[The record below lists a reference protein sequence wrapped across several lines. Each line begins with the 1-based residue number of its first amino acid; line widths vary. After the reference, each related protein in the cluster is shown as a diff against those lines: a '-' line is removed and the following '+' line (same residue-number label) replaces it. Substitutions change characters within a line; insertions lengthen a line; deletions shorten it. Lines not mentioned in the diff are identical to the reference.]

1 MSTDFSIR
9 PVGAPVATPVAPPV
23 ERSGPPCR
31 RDRTADASKSVTVV
45 DAGAR
50 ARNDSGFVTPSLS
63 HQVVI
68 DQAAASIVYQVVDE
82 KTSQVVKQF
91 PEEAMLR
98 RRAYFHSLD
107 QTKGE
112 PDAAARHRPQG
123 LIQRRLGQAGPACGD
138 RLQRLDCLA

>member
-1 MSTDFSIR
+1 MRSR
-9 PVGAPVATPVAPPV
+9 PN
-23 ERSGPPCR
+23 CR
-31 RDRTADASKSVTVV
+31 RRKSVTVV

-50 ARNDSGFVTPSLS
+50 ARADSGFVTPSLS

-91 PEEAMLR
+91 PEEAILR

-107 QTKGE
+107 QSKGE
-112 PDAAARHRPQG
+112 PGVRSATDLKA
-123 LIQRRLGQAGPACGD
+123 
-138 RLQRLDCLA
+138 